1 MNKFCKSPLN
11 YIGGKYSL
19 LEDILSKT
27 PSDVDVFIDLFT
39 GGLNV
44 GINVNAKQII
54 ANDKNTYLIDL
65 FKFLKETPTDDLIFK
80 IKSVIQKYELSKE
93 NTEGYN
99 LLREE
104 YNNTHSSLLLFVLT
118 CFSFNHQIRF
128 NNHFSFNTPFGKNRS
143 SYNPRIESNLISF
156 CNLLKKKNI
165 SLSTYDFRDFPF
177 MEFANRNTVVYC
189 DPPYLI
195 TTGSYNDGK
204 RGFGDWTQK
213 EDDDLLNLLDYLHD
227 QGIVFFLSNVLS
239 HKGFENTKLKTW
251 SSKYKVYHLNKSYL
265 NCNYHLKNKGEE
277 TDEVLVTNY
286 ETGNQE
292 LSN

>member
-19 LEDILSKT
+19 LTDILSQM
-27 PSDVDVFIDLFT
+27 PSDIDVFIDLFT

-44 GINVNAKQII
+44 GINANAKQII

-65 FKFLKETPTDDLIFK
+65 FKFLKKTPTEELILQ
-80 IKSVIQKYELSKE
+80 IKSITQKYGLSKE

-99 LLREE
+99 KLRNE
-104 YNNTHSSLLLFVLT
+104 YNKTHSSLLLFVLT

-128 NNHFSFNTPFGKNRS
+128 NNNFSFNTSFGKNRS
-143 SYNPRIESNLISF
+143 SYNQRIENNLISF
-156 CNLLKKKNI
+156 CDLLKTKNI
-165 SLSTYDFRDFPF
+165 SLLSYDFRDFPF
-177 MEFANRNTVVYC
+177 EQFVKKKTVVYS

-213 EDDDLLNLLDYLHD
+213 EDDDLLNLLDCLHS

-239 HKGFENTKLKTW
+239 HKGFENTKLKVW
-251 SSKYKVYHLNKSYL
+251 SSKYTVYHLNKSYI
-265 NCNYHLKNKGEE
+265 NCNYHLKNSDKT

-286 ETGNQE
+286 ETRNKE
-292 LSN
+292 VSN